1 MVLIHPPAVPI
12 PPTALDSLDGAI
24 ADLRTA
30 ASAISQAG
38 SDIKTS
44 WQGLQAHYTAPE
56 SADLLAALDPVETKG
71 DQVEDDLLAVIG
83 ALKSFAQAARRH
95 KTRLRL
101 LRQEAWDLY
110 DEVGGD
116 SEWTSDARLVARNGV
131 LKRRVSLQWAY
142 FQQAEAECASA
153 ISAAYGGSNEYV
165 AVGGGSEPDWNQIAW
180 GVDPSS
186 LDAVGYD
193 LSKWEDWKRLFD
205 SADRMARHGDQPW
218 PLDWARDAAFAQWDN
233 FGVGMLWGTAVST
246 VSATGVWSQSGGVAS
261 SWSEVRSNA
270 AAHHTETLRGFG
282 ALAGVY
288 GEGGWMTPFT
298 DEWNGDTWQDNAG
311 AAWKDVAHDLFPWEE
326 LDDRPMY
333 AVYTGAGNVA
343 LTVVAFPVRA
353 GTLLSRLGGGPPD
366 TDGTGGV
373 DGVDAADGASS
384 GTISTHWPNGV
395 GSRPGFTLSEHLA
408 SAGSGL
414 SRIGDDLFLRLQR
427 MQVNLTAR
435 WGSLTVEHGGPGGSP
450 TGHGPAGPVDGSE
463 DGPGDGPEHAPA
475 RSEESTGAPN
485 RTDRTDE
492 SAPSQRERT
501 ESESPAELRARDVAE
516 GIERAERYG
525 NEEYLRERQPTLV
538 GAGAGTGNGPMD
550 ITGRSDT
557 TITNNTGDGAPSAG
571 TGNTL
576 HTRSDSTPID
586 ANPRP
591 VSSPKS
597 GGGNLGTGP
606 AIDENPRLS
615 RGSANGAYNDPPLNE
630 SDRRDGTEEGRLT
643 GHGPDPKNHV
653 ETPLAEGD
661 DGTSVND
668 RTPTS
673 STSVRE
679 GAWHNASN
687 SERLT
692 AARQY
697 IGDRVWTNGA
707 DFVNDIVDLANGHQG
722 FFDIYYRP
730 GDGDRWKAN
739 STIGEWSLP
748 KLNKDPNTGL
758 WYSPDRVSSATPPTY
773 IGARIDGTSEG
784 LKPKIRNRLNR
795 LSTARDSYIDNSLK
809 RARLRRY
816 RHEFFK
822 FRSLNPD
829 NPVIKNAD
837 AQYAEAHTGM
847 TKASERYGEGAARQ
861 AIETNFNGETKIE
874 YIEVESIDGKDERVV
889 KEMTLPRV
897 MPDPETGGPV
907 KIADTAPRN
916 GNDQFDQIWRTED
929 GGFVIVEA
937 KSGPDTK
944 LGSRQL
950 TQNGVVIKNVSQG
963 TREYFESILE
973 EMKARGGQEKRL
985 AEDIEDALLE
995 GKVHY
1000 VEARGNPDGSIHGGY
1015 SLRLFNITGR
1025 NIQ

>member
-1 MVLIHPPAVPI
+1 MPPVDVARPSTDPRFQSLLDTDELVLIHPPAIPI

-44 WQGLQAHYTAPE
+44 WQGLQAHYSAPE

-71 DQVEDDLLAVIG
+71 DQAEDDLFAVIG
-83 ALKSFAQAARRH
+83 ALKSFAQAARRY

-116 SEWTSDARLVARNGV
+116 SEWTSDATLVARNGV
-131 LKRRVSLQWAY
+131 LKRRVNLQWAY

-165 AVGGGSEPDWNQIAW
+165 SVGGGSEPDWNQIAW

-193 LSKWEDWKRLFD
+193 LSKWEDWKRLFA
-205 SADRMARHGDQPW
+205 SGDRMARHADQPW

-246 VSATGVWSQSGGVAS
+246 VSATGVWSQAGGVAS

-353 GTLLSRLGGGPPD
+353 GTILSRIGGGPPD

-395 GSRPGFTLSEHLA
+395 GSRPGFDLSEHLA

-414 SRIGDDLFLRLQR
+414 SRIGDDLLLRLQR

-435 WGSLTVEHGGPGGSP
+435 WGSLTVEHSGPGGPP
-450 TGHGPAGPVDGSE
+450 TGHGTGGPVDGSE
-463 DGPGDGPEHAPA
+463 DGPEHAPA
-475 RSEESTGAPN
+475 RTEESTGAPN

-492 SAPSQRERT
+492 STAPQRERT
-501 ESESPAELRARDVAE
+501 ESGNAAELRARDVAE

-538 GAGAGTGNGPMD
+538 GAGIGTGNGPMD
-550 ITGRSDT
+550 ITGHSDT
-557 TITNNTGDGAPSAG
+557 TVTNSTGDAGDRSRQEPLAGDSAG
-571 TGNTL
+571 ESFSSGNNSPVAPLRT
-576 HTRSDSTPID
+576 D
-586 ANPRP
+586 AAEGYLPF
-591 VSSPKS
+591 
-597 GGGNLGTGP
+597 
-606 AIDENPRLS
+606 
-615 RGSANGAYNDPPLNE
+615 RGSSFDAESNNINGPNPGG
-630 SDRRDGTEEGRLT
+630 DRRHLDQNIKGEPEGGARGRSVSTEPEM
-643 GHGPDPKNHV
+643 
-653 ETPLAEGD
+653 
-661 DGTSVND
+661 
-668 RTPTS
+668 TS
-673 STSVRE
+673 S
-679 GAWHNASN
+679 
-687 SERLT
+687 
-692 AARQY
+692 RQE
-697 IGDRVWTNGA
+697 I
-707 DFVNDIVDLANGHQG
+707 
-722 FFDIYYRP
+722 RP
-730 GDGDRWKAN
+730 GDGGAHDHGNSELKDGPQSPDHDRRFGDN
-739 STIGEWSLP
+739 VSLQ
-748 KLNKDPNTGL
+748 PNTLYEVYDINGE
-758 WYSPDRVSSATPPTY
+758 YRGEYRTDGQGEIREVRTKADQDSAKHPELKKPRPNALYY
-773 IGARIDGTSEG
+773 IETRSTVYEYTTNADGRNLQTEG
-784 LKPKIRNRLNR
+784 YL
-795 LSTARDSYIDNSLK
+795 ARDSH
-809 RARLRRY
+809 ARNASAQATVNKMGSEYYRELNKLLRRQFIDSPEDFPGHAEPPQYEKVQWNGGHVIGSAEFGGPGEHLNQVPMLETLNKHQIDEWNINDSY
-816 RHEFFK
+816 RNFEEAAVAILDNNLESI
-822 FRSLNPD
+822 RSWKTDQKWQDQLDVWQSIIDAGPKPPEVYARIVQVYDPD
-829 NPVIKNAD
+829 LP
-837 AQYAEAHTGM
+837 
-847 TKASERYGEGAARQ
+847 
-861 AIETNFNGETKIE
+861 
-874 YIEVESIDGKDERVV
+874 YIERHSK
-889 KEMTLPRV
+889 
-897 MPDPETGGPV
+897 
-907 KIADTAPRN
+907 
-916 GNDQFDQIWRTED
+916 
-929 GGFVIVEA
+929 
-937 KSGPDTK
+937 
-944 LGSRQL
+944 
-950 TQNGVVIKNVSQG
+950 
-963 TREYFESILE
+963 
-973 EMKARGGQEKRL
+973 
-985 AEDIEDALLE
+985 
-995 GKVHY
+995 
-1000 VEARGNPDGSIHGGY
+1000 
-1015 SLRLFNITGR
+1015 TGR
-1025 NIQ
+1025 IVRVLPPPPSAIIVDFSINGIPQDKIVYSNVPDFE